1 MAESDRTQ
9 PDSTQVTIGSQE
21 GRQAFEIRVNGEDNV
36 AGFTQFVDMP
46 DTEPAERIFPH
57 TLVKDEYAG
66 QGLASILVREALDQ
80 TIADGKRIIA
90 VCPYVKGW
98 VEKHPEYAEHVNK
111 TTKAHLD
118 ALQD

>member
-9 PDSTQVTIGSQE
+9 SDSTQVTIGSQE
-21 GRQAFEIRVNGEDNV
+21 GRQAFEIRVNGDDV

-90 VCPYVKGW
+90 VCPYVKDW
-98 VEKHPEYAEHVNK
+98 VEKHLEYAEYVNK

-118 ALQD
+118 ALQG